1 MKSLIAQAICLTLA
15 GCVTMTSDVVPVG
28 RDTYQLSAT
37 GAGFSTQGKTN
48 VKALKAANTY
58 CEKLNKKM
66 VLQHSAESGV
76 YGFSPRQNKV
86 IFMCLNESD
95 PAYTRTRMERDP
107 DVIVRHETK

>member
-1 MKSLIAQAICLTLA
+1 MKSLVVVFIGVAFA

-48 VKALKAANTY
+48 VKALKAANAY
-58 CEKLNKKM
+58 CEKINKKM

-76 YGFSPRQNKV
+76 YGFSPRQNNLV
-86 IFMCLNESD
+86 FMCLNESD
-95 PAYTRTRMERDP
+95 PAYTRAVMRRDA
-107 DVIVRHETK
+107 DVVIRHEN